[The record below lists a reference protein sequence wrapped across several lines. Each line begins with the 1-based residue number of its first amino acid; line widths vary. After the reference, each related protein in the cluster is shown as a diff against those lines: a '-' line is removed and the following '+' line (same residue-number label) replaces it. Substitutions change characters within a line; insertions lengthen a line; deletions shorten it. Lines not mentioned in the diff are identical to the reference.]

1 MKLVVLLFALGV
13 TTPAFADDYDACV
26 ARRHVLEAQM
36 RDAPPGTQVALD
48 RELPVCRSSKPPLSG
63 GRLGGEFLLGAA
75 AGIGGGF
82 LGAVIGVGVTKDGC
96 EGEDWCGLGGAI
108 VGGYIGAVLAPPMAV
123 YLVGASGDQT
133 GSVGATFGGALLGG
147 AVGLAAGIGVGRA
160 NTELGVGVAM
170 AGPVVGAMVGFNL
183 SRRYKVSASPP
194 AVGSLITVD
203 RGRVAL
209 GAPIVIGGHGVVG
222 LSLAGGSF

>member
-1 MKLVVLLFALGV
+1 MKLVVLFVALGAA
-13 TTPAFADDYDACV
+13 TPAFADDHGSCL
-26 ARRHVLEAQM
+26 ARRRAIEAQM
-36 RDAPPGTQVALD
+36 RDAAPGAQVALD
-48 RELPVCRSSKPPLSG
+48 RELPVCDLTPPLSG
-63 GRLGGEFLLGAA
+63 GRLGGELLLGAA
-75 AGIGGGF
+75 AGVGGGF
-82 LGAVIGVGVTKDGC
+82 LGAVIGVGLTKDGC
-96 EGEDWCGLGGAI
+96 KGEDFCGLGGAI

-147 AVGLAAGIGVGRA
+147 AVGLGAGIGIGRA
-160 NTELGVGVAM
+160 NGQLGFAIVM
-170 AGPVVGAMVGFNL
+170 AGPIVGAMVGFNL
-183 SRRYKVSASPP
+183 SRHYKASASPP
-194 AVGSLITVD
+194 PVGSLLTVD